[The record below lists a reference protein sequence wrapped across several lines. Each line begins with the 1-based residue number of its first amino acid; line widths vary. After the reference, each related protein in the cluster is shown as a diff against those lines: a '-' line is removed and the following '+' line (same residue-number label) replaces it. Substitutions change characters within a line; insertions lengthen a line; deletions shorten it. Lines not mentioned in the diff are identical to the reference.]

1 MRRRDERGGKDH
13 VRRERDDKWQEDDGD
28 SSDCDWDFPTI
39 ELATHIQSELHLG
52 FSHFVNCLHF
62 PSTTAAHHPFSPPVV
77 LLPLSRPS
85 VCPPRIVAALD
96 SRLPTPGPLST

>member
-39 ELATHIQSELHLG
+39 ELVTHIQSELHLG

-62 PSTTAAHHPFSPPVV
+62 PSLPVV
-77 LLPLSRPS
+77 LLPLSHPS
-85 VCPPRIVAALD
+85 ICPPRIVAALN
-96 SRLPTPGPLST
+96 SQLPTPGPLST